1 MSSIQD
7 TSEFQIQSNT
17 SQISSKKKKRT
28 KLLDIDQYT
37 RPLRPNEPEFESGR
51 KIRYCGQLDCKD
63 YYSIIT
69 NFRKHLRNN
78 HNISTKPADSSI
90 QLIGLEQLQ
99 DLLIS
104 TDGRTKEDLQATIF
118 SSYLQK
124 DVCRKALVRLIV
136 SGRLPL
142 SIVEWPAFHTF
153 TGALNPRAKDVIP
166 TSHNTVRSDI
176 LSN

>member
-7 TSEFQIQSNT
+7 TSKLQIQSNT

-37 RPLRPNEPEFESGR
+37 RPLHLNKPEFESGR
-51 KIRYCGQLDCKD
+51 KIQYCGQLEYED
-63 YYSIIT
+63 YYSIVT
-69 NFRKHLRNN
+69 NFRKHLQNN
-78 HNISTKPADSSI
+78 HNISTTPADSSI
-90 QLIGLEQLQ
+90 QLIRLKQLQ

-104 TDGRTKEDLQATIF
+104 TNSYTKEDLQATIF

-124 DVCRKALVRLIV
+124 DICRKALIRLII

-142 SIVEWPAFHTF
+142 SIIE
-153 TGALNPRAKDVIP
+153 
-166 TSHNTVRSDI
+166 
-176 LSN
+176 